1 MFCNQCG
8 SQIPD
13 NVTICPNCGANIAP
27 NPVQAQNPGVGQVPQ
42 PPLQNMN
49 AGQMQQPVQGMNA
62 GQIPPQQNASMNAGI
77 NAGMNAGQM
86 QQNAGYGQPGM
97 QQSNPQ
103 MYNGMPMQGY
113 GQPAQPKANPLAF
126 LTASHPGEP
135 FPLKGVFSVKALLS
149 KITTLDLIGII
160 GALVAF
166 ISVFLPFIS
175 AYGESI
181 SMVKLSDA
189 DVNSTWMVIVLSI
202 GAIILYTLRM
212 EMLAFLVS
220 ALNLLVFV
228 HMWTLGSALKSFG
241 GHLSVGFYFYL
252 LATIA
257 MIIAPFVWGRIKK
270 TN

>member
-27 NPVQAQNPGVGQVPQ
+27 NPVQAQNSGVGQVPQ

-49 AGQMQQPVQGMNA
+49 AGQMQQ
-62 GQIPPQQNASMNAGI
+62 
-77 NAGMNAGQM
+77 
-86 QQNAGYGQPGM
+86 NAGYGQPGM
-97 QQSNPQ
+97 QQSSPQ

-212 EMLAFLVS
+212 EMLAFLLS